1 MRLHLI
7 RHPRLLIAPGICY
20 GSSDVPMCPDDMER
34 VLAALLPA
42 LPPGVPIFSSPL
54 TRCRELAARLAHAL
68 PSALPI
74 YDKRLVEMHF
84 GDWEMRAWE
93 TIPKEDVDAW
103 VEDLAFYRP
112 GGGENGM
119 QVAKRLNDFLEDA
132 KSLHVE
138 DVIVV
143 THAGVIRLLLE
154 IAAGVDLRS
163 AALAV
168 ARTPRKIDCG
178 ELITIDC

>member
-7 RHPRLLIAPGICY
+7 RHPRLLIAPGVCY
-20 GSSDVPMCPDDMER
+20 GSSDVPVCPDDMEST
-34 VLAALLPA
+34 LAALLPA
-42 LPPGVPIFSSPL
+42 LPAGVPIFSSPL
-54 TRCRELAARLAHAL
+54 ARCRELAARLAHAL
-68 PSALPI
+68 SSAPPI
-74 YDKRLVEMHF
+74 HDKRLVEMHF

-93 TIPKEDVDAW
+93 AIRKEDIDAW
-103 VEDLAFYRP
+103 VADLAFYRP

-132 KSLHVE
+132 KSLRAE
-138 DVIVV
+138 DIIVV

-154 IAAGVDLRS
+154 IAAGVDLLS
-163 AALAV
+163 AALSV

-178 ELITIDC
+178 ELIALDC